1 MSQYDQ
7 DSMEISRISFNPNLD
22 QKTKNRLISK
32 IEEKMSKMDDL
43 ELSGKN
49 TGYYN

>member
-7 DSMEISRISFNPNLD
+7 DSMEISRISFDPNLD
-22 QKTKNRLISK
+22 QKTKNRLMSK
-32 IEEKMSKMDDL
+32 IEAKMSKMDDL
-43 ELSGKN
+43 ELNGKN